1 MKSYSALIALCLG
14 ITSFSFAQ
22 TLKKVLELQ
31 MPEGEGTRGASVV
44 YHTTQKKYYAS
55 FAGNAVYPMAVFDLK
70 GKRLSG
76 DSLTTQFDT
85 RGLWYNTANQTIY
98 ANGYNDAGWM
108 VYELDSK
115 GIPSGIL
122 KKFDGI
128 HQPGEQSV
136 GTYNSKTNQVYF
148 LSGRNVVGY
157 NAKTAETVKELQ
169 LLIKDDGEEA
179 DSILLPEKYNQVS
192 LVFTGIPKAE
202 IGLLNI
208 TDSQIELFDLVTGT
222 QTKQLK
228 LPSDAPKETM
238 FNFAYANG
246 IYWLF
251 SIGKRT
257 WIGYK

>member
-1 MKSYSALIALCLG
+1 MKLHSTLLLACLSVTLFSA
-14 ITSFSFAQ
+14 AQ

-31 MPEGEGTRGASVV
+31 MPDGSGTRGASVV
-44 YHTTQKKYYAS
+44 YHITQKKYYAS

-70 GKRLSG
+70 GKRLSS
-76 DSLTTQFDT
+76 DSLNTQFDT

-148 LSGRNVVGY
+148 LSGRDVVVY
-157 NAKTAETVKELQ
+157 NAKTAETIKETP
-169 LLIKDDGEEA
+169 LLIKSDSDEA
-179 DSILLPEKYNQVS
+179 DSSLLPEKYNQVS
-192 LVFTGIPKAE
+192 LVFTGLPKAE
-202 IGLLNI
+202 IGLLNL
-208 TDSQIELFDLVTGT
+208 TDSQIELFDLVTGK

-228 LPSDAPKETM
+228 LPSDAPKEAM

-251 SIGKRT
+251 NMDQRK